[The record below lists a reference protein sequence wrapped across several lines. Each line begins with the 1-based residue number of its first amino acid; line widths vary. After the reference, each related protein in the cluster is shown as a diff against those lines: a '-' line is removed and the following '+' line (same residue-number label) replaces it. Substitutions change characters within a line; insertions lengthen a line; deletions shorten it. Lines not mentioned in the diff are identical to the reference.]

1 MQSLRF
7 IVQRVS
13 QLPGL
18 RNPIRRL
25 WNTYEHVKFEYYV
38 RKNTHKQRRKAVI
51 DPYELYSVSPEIV
64 KSPSI
69 HSFDFITDTGKVIG
83 GEWDTSLTS
92 ITDERYYTSFE
103 QYFNKESL
111 WEETALYSGYADSI
125 AEGDYNR
132 YSSLE
137 ELEEKF
143 QLYERMYREF
153 AAGRYQL
160 QSDLAGDQTNELPGH
175 GGRALF
181 PTLTDSSLI
190 RHEIALNI
198 GRDGTFIRNDG
209 RHRLALAALAG
220 LDEIPV
226 RIVVRHEQWQSL
238 RDEIARGIDAAIEEG
253 IPKDEVKSH
262 VQAEFTQDLDRVD
275 QGLSHPDLAVIFE
288 RRLAD
293 A

>member
-7 IVQRVS
+7 IAQRVS
-13 QLPGL
+13 QLPRL
-18 RNPIRRL
+18 QKPVSRL
-25 WNTYEHVKFEYYV
+25 WNTYEHIKFRYYV
-38 RKNTHKQRRKAVI
+38 RKNVDGTRCKAEI
-51 DPYELYSVSPEIV
+51 DPYELYYVSPDIV

-92 ITDERYYTSFE
+92 ITNERYYTSFE
-103 QYFNKESL
+103 QYFNKEKS
-111 WEETALYSGYADSI
+111 WEETALYSGYADNI
-125 AEGDYNR
+125 AEGHYNR
-132 YSSLE
+132 YSSID

-143 QLYERMYREF
+143 QLYEQMYQEF
-153 AAGRYQL
+153 TAGRYRL
-160 QSDLAGDQTNELPGH
+160 QSDLVENRGNGLPGH

-220 LDEIPV
+220 LDEVPV

-238 RDEIARGIDAAIEEG
+238 RDEIARSIDTAIGEG
-253 IPKDEVKSH
+253 IPKNELRSH
-262 VQAEFTQDLDRVD
+262 VRAEFIQELDRVD
-275 QGLSHPDLAVIFE
+275 QGLSHPDLAVIFK
-288 RRLAD
+288 RRLSD